1 MAFEPGGYADKLGN
15 RYEGRWV
22 ARQMLLLLSEQLT
35 SITLES
41 VGDDEAGVDLWVTR
55 LDGTREAQQ
64 CKAEN
69 GTKFNWSLRDLAS
82 RGVLSHLKTQLQRD
96 PTHRF
101 AFVSSTPANQLR
113 DLSRSASDSTG
124 ESESFYID
132 QIVAVSK
139 GRKVAFAVFC
149 ECLELQESDPDERK
163 IAFDLLM
170 RSDFHLFADD
180 REQRE
185 ELKWM
190 AKQLVTGDSTAVIAL
205 LGNFAEENLR
215 KTIFASDVRQH
226 LKGSGFEPRVL
237 LVDERIAPRMDDLR
251 QEFSDSIGPHLAGG
265 EVIAREEVDQLE
277 AAVAKQ
283 HVDAIVL
290 HGSAGRGKSGVLYQL
305 CQSLDESET
314 PYLAVRLDR
323 KTPVDN
329 PIAFGHKLG
338 LRDSP
343 VNSLCA
349 VAGDRH
355 CVLILDQLDAL
366 RWTSAHANE
375 GLDVCKALLRE
386 VQTMRLM
393 GRQISVVFSCRT
405 FDLEHDPQ
413 IKTWL
418 KPSQT
423 FKLQKV
429 EIKDLPEKSVQEFVS
444 RFNVNFGRMTSRRR
458 DLLRSV
464 HNLAMW
470 AEVMESENSSPE
482 FDSGSD
488 LLRAFWKNRRQELE
502 KAGFASSETQRILD
516 EIVAHMEKRASLTAP
531 TRIIEHHEGLATELQ
546 TLNVIHIDRRSIS
559 FCHQS
564 HLDFLIASQASESIE
579 TDEQSIIDWLGSRS
593 QQSLFRREQLRQL
606 LYLLAD
612 ENTAQLSKSL
622 ELLISSN
629 EVRFHIKQLAI
640 ETAGQLCPSNEMRKF
655 AFCLLDVNK
664 WRDHA
669 YRDVFHGNAD
679 WIEALHEEGRLI
691 KMLLAEEPSDYGTA
705 EWLINSVANRIPQ
718 VIDFALDA
726 ITNAGLT
733 KRMSNFLLFSDAES
747 ESNRVFKHR
756 LATIPKGVE
765 PPYIHW
771 EKISKVRPDRAIE
784 LLAAFLVDWSRDKK
798 KTHSV
803 RRLTVD
809 HGTEVEAICAA
820 ARRAPRLAARK
831 LTPILVA
838 FARRKNKEQ
847 IAWKNRKEGDK
858 VEYPRTK
865 IPAILLRTLKAACV
879 ALAKKHPSRFVA
891 LSNRIEGLKSRS
903 VQALLLRGWAAL
915 PSDIFADQALE
926 WLLANRN
933 RLRCGSKRR
942 KPRWSEA
949 ARLIR
954 RMSPHCSDDIFQRL
968 EETLQRYRDPDEKR
982 LAAWWLK
989 YARDGYYRNGFGAA
1003 AHFLLPALDPAR
1015 RSSET
1020 TGRIGVLERKFAGYP
1035 KAHFLRSGPRGG
1047 MVRSPLGSDAIRR
1060 MSDRQWLRLIKNK
1073 RVRQRDHDSAKYE
1086 KNSVTEASVEMF
1098 AQDFGI
1104 AAKRD
1109 PERFGKLALR
1119 FPADAPADYLA
1130 AILSAL
1136 QEKLPPN
1143 EVPEADRD
1151 VWQPASRE
1159 VIDRVLDS
1167 VELSDDNY
1175 LMCQFCRLIS
1185 KRTDFDPSERVVSR
1199 LIELTTFSDP
1209 HYDTPAQVNPSGESK
1224 RERVHHFETVAI
1236 NHVRALAVSA
1246 IGSILY
1252 EHNNLFSNFESALE
1266 PIVHDPNPAVRMAL
1280 VRVCLP
1286 IWNFDRTLA
1295 IDWFIKASETDLWP
1309 ACARSAQRLMNC
1321 AFPAF
1326 TEQLTP
1332 LIKAMVSSKKASISE
1347 DGAQEAT
1354 ARWLFFDVF
1363 TELVDVCRNGI
1374 DSQKLGVAKIAAQFA
1389 KDEKYSEKCFP
1400 ILSEM
1405 CDDPNEEIREVS
1417 ASAFR
1422 DERLLEVPDV
1432 SCLLLGFI
1440 ESQAFDDNP
1449 DSLCY
1454 ALHEFGGSLTPFTDV
1469 TFATVK
1475 QAIKIQSNP
1484 TEKSNRRMGLLD
1496 RHLTGVILRLYEQS
1510 GTPKHAHIRDACL
1523 DAIDDML
1530 EHRLAPARSLLEEI
1544 SK

>member
-55 LDGTREAQQ
+55 LDGAREAQQ

-82 RGVLSHLKTQLQRD
+82 RGVLPHLKMQLQRD
-96 PTHRF
+96 PAHRF

-124 ESESFYID
+124 EAESFYND
-132 QIVAVSK
+132 QIVAGSK
-139 GRKVAFAVFC
+139 ERKEAFAVFC
-149 ECLELQESDPDERK
+149 ECLELHESDPGDRR
-163 IAFDLLM
+163 IALDLLT

-180 REQRE
+180 LEQRE

-190 AKQLVTGDSTAVIAL
+190 AKQSVVGDSAAVIAL
-205 LGNFAEENLR
+205 LANFAEENLR
-215 KTIFASDVRQH
+215 KPIIASDVRQH
-226 LKGSGFEPRVL
+226 LMRSSFEPRVL
-237 LVDERIAPRMDDLR
+237 LVDERISPRLDELR
-251 QEFSDSIGPHLAGG
+251 NEFRDSIAHHLAGG
-265 EVIAREEVDQLE
+265 QVIPREEVDQLTS
-277 AAVAKQ
+277 AVSQ
-283 HVDAIVL
+283 QDVDAVVL

-305 CQSLDESET
+305 CQSLDKSET

-329 PIAFGHKLG
+329 PIEFGKKLG

-355 CVLILDQLDAL
+355 SVLILDQLDAL

-386 VQTMRLM
+386 AQTMRLM

-413 IKTWL
+413 IKSWL
-418 KPSQT
+418 KPSQV

-429 EIKDLPEKSVQEFVS
+429 EVKDLPEKSVQEFVS
-444 RFNVNFGRMTSRRR
+444 GFNVDYGRMTSRRR

-488 LLRAFWKNRRQELE
+488 LLRAFWKNRRRELE
-502 KAGFASSETQRILD
+502 KAGFASSETQHVLD
-516 EIVAHMEKRASLTAP
+516 SIVTHMEKTASLTAP
-531 TRIIEHHEGLATELQ
+531 TRIIEHHERLATELQ
-546 TLNVIHIDRRSIS
+546 TLNIIHIERRSMS

-564 HLDFLIASQASESIE
+564 HLDFLIASRASESIE
-579 TDEQSIIDWLGSRS
+579 ANEQSIIDWLGSKA

-622 ELLISSN
+622 ELLISSD

-640 ETAGQLCPSNEMRKF
+640 ETAGQLCPSSEMRKL
-655 AFCLLDVNK
+655 AFSLLDMNE
-664 WRDHA
+664 WQDHA
-669 YRDVFHGNAD
+669 YRDVFHGNVD
-679 WIEALHEEGRLI
+679 WIEALHKEGRLI
-691 KMLLAEEPSDYGTA
+691 KMLLAEKSSDYGTA

-718 VIDFALDA
+718 VIDSALDA

-733 KRMSNFLLFSDAES
+733 ERMSNFLLFSDAES
-747 ESNRVFKHR
+747 ESDRVFEHR
-756 LATIPKGVE
+756 LATILSAVE

-771 EKISKVRPDRAIE
+771 DKTSKVRPDRVID
-784 LLAAFLVDWSRDKK
+784 LLAAFLVDWSRDKE
-798 KTHSV
+798 KTRAG
-803 RRLTVD
+803 RRLTID
-809 HGTEVEAICAA
+809 HGNEVKAICSAA
-820 ARRAPRLAARK
+820 SRVPRIATRK

-838 FARRKNKEQ
+838 LARRKIKEQ
-847 IAWKNRKEGDK
+847 RAWTNRKEGDR
-858 VEYPRTK
+858 VEYPHTK
-865 IPAILLRTLKAACV
+865 IPGILMRTLNAAYV
-879 ALAKKHPSRFVA
+879 ALARKHPSRFID
-891 LSNRIEGLKSRS
+891 LSKRIEGLRSRS
-903 VQALLLRGWAAL
+903 VQALLLRSWTAL
-915 PSDIFADQALE
+915 PPDTYADQALE
-926 WLLANRN
+926 WLLTNCN
-933 RLRCGSKRR
+933 RLRCGSERR

-968 EETLQRYRDPDEKR
+968 EKTLQRYRDPDEKR

-989 YARDGYYRNGFGAA
+989 DARDGYYRNRFGAA
-1003 AHFLLPALDPAR
+1003 ARFLLPALDPAR
-1015 RSSET
+1015 RSAET
-1020 TGRIGVLERKFAGYP
+1020 TGRIGVLKRKFADYQ
-1035 KAHFLRSGPRGG
+1035 KDHFLRSGPRGG
-1047 MVRSPLGSDAIRR
+1047 MVRSPLGSEAIRR
-1060 MSDRQWLRLIKNK
+1060 MSDKQWLRLVKSQRIPQRN
-1073 RVRQRDHDSAKYE
+1073 RVAAKYG

-1098 AQDFGI
+1098 ARDFGI
-1104 AAKRD
+1104 AAKRE

-1119 FPADAPADYLA
+1119 FPSEAHADYLA
-1130 AILSAL
+1130 EVFSAL
-1136 QEKLPPN
+1136 QEEKPPN
-1143 EVPEADRD
+1143 EVPEAERSA
-1151 VWQPASRE
+1151 WQPASRE
-1159 VIDRVLDS
+1159 LIDRIMDS
-1167 VELSDDNY
+1167 VDLSDDNN
-1175 LMCQFCRLIS
+1175 LMRQYCWLIQ
-1185 KRTDFDPSERVVSR
+1185 KRTDLAPSEPVVSR
-1199 LIELTTFSDP
+1199 LIELTRFSDP
-1209 HYDTPAQVNPSGESK
+1209 HYDTPDQMNPSGESK
-1224 RERVHHFETVAI
+1224 RERVHHFETVAL

-1252 EHNNLFSNFESALE
+1252 EHKNLFPRFELALE
-1266 PIVHDPNPAVRMAL
+1266 AVLRDPHPAVRLAL
-1280 VRVCLP
+1280 VGACLP
-1286 IWNFDRTLA
+1286 IWNFNRTLA
-1295 IDWFIKASETDLWP
+1295 VDWLIEASKKDLWP
-1309 ACARSAQRLMNC
+1309 ASGSSAQRLMNC
-1321 AFPAF
+1321 AFPEF

-1332 LIKAMVSSKKASISE
+1332 LIQAMVSSAEASIAE
-1347 DGAQEAT
+1347 EGAQEAT

-1363 TELVDVCRNGI
+1363 AEIVEVCRKGT
-1374 DSQKLGVAKIAAQFA
+1374 DSQRLGVARIAAQFA
-1389 KDEKYSEKCFP
+1389 KDEQYSEKCFP
-1400 ILSEM
+1400 IVAEM
-1405 CDDPNEEIREVS
+1405 CDDPNEKIREVT
-1417 ASAFR
+1417 ARAFH
-1422 DERLLEVPDV
+1422 DERLLEIPNV
-1432 SCLLLGFI
+1432 STFMLSFI
-1440 ESQAFDDNP
+1440 ESEAFDDDP
-1449 DSLCY
+1449 GSLCD
-1454 ALHEFGGSLTPFTDV
+1454 ALHDYGGSLTSFTDV
-1469 TFATVK
+1469 AFATVK
-1475 QAIKIQSNP
+1475 QVIKIQSSP
-1484 TEKSNRRMGLLD
+1484 SEKSKRRMVLLD

-1510 GTPKHAHIRDACL
+1510 GASEHSHIRDACL
-1523 DAIDDML
+1523 DAIDDLL
-1530 EHRLAPARSLLEEI
+1530 EHRITPARSLLEEI

>member
-22 ARQMLLLLSEQLT
+22 ARQLLLLLSEQLT

-82 RGVLSHLKTQLQRD
+82 RGVLSHLKSQLQRD
-96 PTHRF
+96 PAHRF

-124 ESESFYID
+124 EEESFYKD
-132 QIVAVSK
+132 QIVAGSK
-139 GRKVAFAVFC
+139 DRQDAFAVFC
-149 ECLELQESDPDERK
+149 ECLKLQESDPCDRK
-163 IAFDLLM
+163 IAFDLLT

-190 AKQLVTGDSTAVIAL
+190 AKQSVIGDSAAVIAL
-205 LGNFAEENLR
+205 LANFAEENLR
-215 KTIFASDVRQH
+215 KTIIASDVRQH
-226 LKGSGFEPRVL
+226 LKRSDFEPRVL
-237 LVDERIAPRMDDLR
+237 LVDERITPRLDELSK
-251 QEFSDSIGPHLAGG
+251 EFKASIGPHLAGG
-265 EVIAREEVDQLE
+265 EVIPRQEVDKLK

-283 HVDAIVL
+283 DVDAIVL

-329 PIAFGHKLG
+329 PIAFGQKLG

-349 VAGDRH
+349 VAGGRH
-355 CVLILDQLDAL
+355 CILILDQLDAL

-418 KPSQT
+418 KPSQV

-429 EIKDLPEKSVQEFVS
+429 EVKDLPEKSIQEFVS
-444 RFNVNFGRMTSRRR
+444 GFNVDYGRMTSRRR

-464 HNLAMW
+464 HNLSMW

-488 LLRAFWKNRRQELE
+488 LLRAFWKNRRRELE
-502 KAGFASSETQRILD
+502 KAGFAPSETQRILHS
-516 EIVAHMEKRASLTAP
+516 IAAHMEKAASLTAP
-531 TRIIEHHEGLATELQ
+531 ARIVEQHEGLATELQ
-546 TLNVIHIDRRSIS
+546 TLNVIHIERRSIS

-579 TDEQSIIDWLGSRS
+579 TDEQSITDWLGSRS

-612 ENTAQLSKSL
+612 EDPAQLSKSL

-640 ETAGQLCPSNEMRKF
+640 ETAGQLCPTHELKEFVFSLLNRNE
-655 AFCLLDVNK
+655 
-664 WRDHA
+664 WRDHV
-669 YRDVFHGNAD
+669 YRDVFHSSDD
-679 WIEALHEEGRLI
+679 WIEALHEEGRLV
-691 KMLLAEEPSDYGTA
+691 KMLLAEESSDYGTA
-705 EWLINSVANRIPQ
+705 EWLINSVANRIPL
-718 VIDFALDA
+718 VVDSALDA

-733 KRMSNFLLFSDAES
+733 ERMSNFLLFSDAES
-747 ESNRVFKHR
+747 ESDRVFEHR
-756 LATIPKGVE
+756 LATIPRAVE

-771 EKISKVRPDRAIE
+771 ETISQVRPDRVID
-784 LLAAFLVDWSRDKK
+784 LLAAFLVDCSRNKEK
-798 KTHSV
+798 IRTG

-809 HGTEVEAICAA
+809 HGNEIKAICAA
-820 ARRAPRLAARK
+820 ARRVPWLATRK

-838 FARRKNKEQ
+838 FARRKIKEQ
-847 IAWKNRKEGDK
+847 RAWKNRQEGDS

-865 IPAILLRTLKAACV
+865 IPAILLRTLSAAYV
-879 ALAKKHPSRFVA
+879 ALAREHPSRFID

-903 VQALLLRGWAAL
+903 VQALLLRSWTAL
-915 PSDIFADQALE
+915 PPDAYADQALE
-926 WLLANRN
+926 WLLTNRN
-933 RLRCGSKRR
+933 RLRCGSERR
-942 KPRWSEA
+942 KPRWNEA
-949 ARLIR
+949 AELIR
-954 RMSPHCSDDIFQRL
+954 RMSPHCSEDIFQQL
-968 EETLQRYRDPDEKR
+968 EKTLQRYRDPDEKMR
-982 LAAWWLK
+982 AGWWLK
-989 YARDGYYRNGFGAA
+989 NAREGYYRNGFGAA
-1003 AHFLLPALDPAR
+1003 AYFLLPALDPKR
-1015 RSSET
+1015 RSSEA
-1020 TGRIGVLERKFAGYP
+1020 TGQIGVLKRKFADYP
-1035 KAHFLRSGPRGG
+1035 KDHFLRSGPRGG
-1047 MVRSPLGSDAIRR
+1047 MVRSPLGNAATRRISDK
-1060 MSDRQWLRLIKNK
+1060 QWLRLIGNK
-1073 RVRQRDHDSAKYE
+1073 RIPQRDSVSAKYG
-1086 KNSVTEASVEMF
+1086 KNRITEASVEMF

-1104 AAKRD
+1104 AAKRE

-1119 FPADAPADYLA
+1119 FPADSPPDYLA
-1130 AILSAL
+1130 AVFSAL
-1136 QEKLPPN
+1136 QEKKPPN

-1151 VWQPASRE
+1151 AWQPASRE
-1159 VIDRVLDS
+1159 SIDRVLDS
-1167 VELSDDNY
+1167 VGLCDDSY
-1175 LMCQFCRLIS
+1175 LMRQFCWLIL
-1185 KRTDFDPSERVVSR
+1185 KRTDLEPSERIISR
-1199 LIELTTFSDP
+1199 LVELTRFSDP
-1209 HYDTPAQVNPSGESK
+1209 HYDTPDQVNPSGESK

-1252 EHNNLFSNFESALE
+1252 EHENLFTRFESALE
-1266 PIVHDPNPAVRMAL
+1266 PLLRDPHPAVRMAL
-1280 VRVCLP
+1280 IGACLP
-1286 IWNFDRTLA
+1286 IWNFNHALA
-1295 IDWFIKASETDLWP
+1295 VDWFIEASTRDLWP
-1309 ACARSAQRLMNC
+1309 ASGRSAQRLMNC
-1321 AFPAF
+1321 AFPEF

-1332 LIKAMVSSKKASISE
+1332 LIQEMVSSEEACIAE
-1347 DGAQEAT
+1347 EGAQEST

-1363 TELVDVCRNGI
+1363 FKLVETCRKGT
-1374 DSQKLGVAKIAAQFA
+1374 DSQRLGVARIVANFA
-1389 KDEKYSEKCFP
+1389 KDEKYSEKCLP
-1400 ILSEM
+1400 ILTEM
-1405 CDDPNEEIREVS
+1405 CNDPNEKIREVT
-1417 ASAFR
+1417 ARAFH
-1422 DERLLEVPDV
+1422 DERLLEIPNV
-1432 SCLLLGFI
+1432 SAFMLHFI
-1440 ESQAFDDNP
+1440 ESKAFDDDP
-1449 DSLCY
+1449 DSLCD
-1454 ALHEFGGSLTPFTDV
+1454 AFHDFGGSLTQFTEV
-1469 TFATVK
+1469 VFATVK
-1475 QAIKIQSNP
+1475 QAIKIQSSP
-1484 TEKSNRRMGLLD
+1484 TEKPNRRIGLLD

-1510 GTPKHAHIRDACL
+1510 GSPKDTHIRDACL

-1530 EHRLAPARSLLEEI
+1530 KNRIAPARSLLEEL